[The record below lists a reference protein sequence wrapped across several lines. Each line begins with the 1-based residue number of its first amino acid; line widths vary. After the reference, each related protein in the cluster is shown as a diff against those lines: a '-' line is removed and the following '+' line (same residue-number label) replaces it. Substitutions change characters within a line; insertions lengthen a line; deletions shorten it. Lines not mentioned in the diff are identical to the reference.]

1 VNKPSKVNKK
11 MHATA
16 ISFVVLSPVVLQF
29 FMTIFLVLRSGN
41 INDLAL
47 K

>member
-1 VNKPSKVNKK
+1 MNKK

-16 ISFVVLSPVVLQF
+16 ISFVVLSTVVLQF

-41 INDLAL
+41 ISDLEL

>member
-1 VNKPSKVNKK
+1 MNKPSKVNKK

-16 ISFVVLSPVVLQF
+16 ISFVVLSTVVLQF
-29 FMTIFLVLRSGN
+29 FMTVFLVLRSGN
-41 INDLAL
+41 ISDLEL